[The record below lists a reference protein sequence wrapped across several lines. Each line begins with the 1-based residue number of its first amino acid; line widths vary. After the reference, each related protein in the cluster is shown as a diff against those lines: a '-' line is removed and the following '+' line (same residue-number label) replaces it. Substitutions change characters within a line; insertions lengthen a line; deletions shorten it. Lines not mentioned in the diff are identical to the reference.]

1 MNNQHTRN
9 LYLIPYVLWIVLFVV
24 APILLIVY
32 YSFFDIEG
40 TVHYRQLCEIFHP
53 CLYENDLEFFLVCFF
68 DYLFFIVNR
77 LSNGFSINQN
87 KTQAAMAFADYFA
100 IMD

>member
-1 MNNQHTRN
+1 MKNKHTRN

-40 TVHYRQLCEIFHP
+40 QFTL
-53 CLYENDLEFFLVCFF
+53 
-68 DYLFFIVNR
+68 
-77 LSNGFSINQN
+77 
-87 KTQAAMAFADYFA
+87 A
-100 IMD
+100 IM